1 MEINKKPL
9 SEEAKKPKKIS
20 KREYNRAMAKEK
32 KRQDFLK
39 KLRERY

>member
-1 MEINKKPL
+1 MKKDKPQPPREDDL
-9 SEEAKKPKKIS
+9 PVLKKET
-20 KREYNRAMAKEK
+20 KREIAKEK